1 MNCKTPIRKHGGK
14 LLDIGH
20 GNGFFV
26 YITKRTTN
34 ATQKMRQM
42 GLHKLKKFLHNKGNN
57 QQSERQLTGWEK
69 CLQIIYLASTS
80 WLLLIVGS
88 SPGQFYVKDLT
99 MFLPSS
105 QRFCELS
112 KILCSKYWE
121 WILWVQTAALS
132 SYFMLS
138 YFRLN

>member
-1 MNCKTPIRKHGGK
+1 MGESFLT
-14 LLDIGH
+14 LDMAMVFCLYH
-20 GNGFFV
+20 QKNNQCN
-26 YITKRTTN
+26 TKNETDGTTQ
-34 ATQKMRQM
+34 T
-42 GLHKLKKFLHNKGNN
+42 KKFLHNKGNN

>member
-1 MNCKTPIRKHGGK
+1 MGESFLT
-14 LLDIGH
+14 LDMAMVFCLYH
-20 GNGFFV
+20 QKNNQCN
-26 YITKRTTN
+26 TKNETDGTT
-34 ATQKMRQM
+34 QI
-42 GLHKLKKFLHNKGNN
+42 KKFLHNKGNN